1 MASCTIPRIHALPL
15 DVPRIFALVS
25 GRKQGRV
32 KRGERASERE
42 RRKSGGARRRAN
54 AAAHRRRRSQFYR
67 RGAIGGSHGPW
78 YLGIARA
85 RELDG
90 LPVVGTFVPRRR
102 PALVA
107 CARAYLAYAHTPTHV
122 RTHARDGVHE
132 EEAGR
137 EEPEDAPRTGL
148 AAGQQGMLRLQPARA
163 DLRQHD
169 DRLVRL
175 HLLLWYAVSSSGSKL
190 FACSSSPL
198 PRRPSPWQFPGSR
211 VNRSVICHSRAPPAT

>member
-1 MASCTIPRIHALPL
+1 MASCTIPKIHALPL
-15 DVPRIFALVS
+15 DVRRIFALVS

-32 KRGERASERE
+32 KRRASERTRETKE
-42 RRKSGGARRRAN
+42 RGSEKESERSGASQTSQSVLQARRDRWFA
-54 AAAHRRRRSQFYR
+54 RSLVPGDR
-67 RGAIGGSHGPW
+67 PRS
-78 YLGIARA
+78 RA
-85 RELDG
+85 RRPTRGRHLRPEAQTRSRRVRAG
-90 LPVVGTFVPRRR
+90 VPRVR
-102 PALVA
+102 
-107 CARAYLAYAHTPTHV
+107 AHTHA

-169 DRLVRL
+169 DRLFRL